1 MNRAEMLNKLHTT
14 PVSVRLTALDSEG
27 SLECL
32 YMTSKG
38 TKEEWIGI
46 NDWPV
51 SIIEHSAGTTYVLTI
66 KGKQYT
72 FKDYQS
78 FSDFFEQNWIC
89 EISPWEDY
97 TDEAL
102 EEWLELISLCNGIPL
117 TI

>member
-1 MNRAEMLNKLHTT
+1 MLNKLHSI
-14 PVSVRLTALDSEG
+14 PVSVLLTALVSEE

-51 SIIEHSAGTTYVLTI
+51 SIVEHSAGTTYVITI
-66 KGKQYT
+66 EGNQYT

-78 FSDFFEQNWIC
+78 FSEFFELNWIR
-89 EISPWEDY
+89 EVSPWEDY
-97 TDEAL
+97 NDETL
-102 EEWLELISLCNGIPL
+102 EEWLNMISLCNGIPL
-117 TI
+117 TFK